1 MCNYYVFV
9 LVCLQIVRV
18 VEQESCSFH
27 AAQTIFYCLKG
38 RREGETLKESYKL
51 FQQIITE
58 RGLSSYRVA
67 MDSKVPQSA
76 FSLWKLHDIVP
87 KYDRMKRIAAA
98 LSTPERPL
106 TANSFLDLDID
117 Q

>member
-1 MCNYYVFV
+1 M
-9 LVCLQIVRV
+9 VCV
-18 VEQESCSFH
+18 VEHESFSVH
-27 AAQTIFYCLKG
+27 AAQTIFYCPG
-38 RREGETLKESYKL
+38 RAGRKVNTLKRSYEL

-58 RGLSSYRVA
+58 RGISTYRVA
-67 MDSKVPQSA
+67 MDSRVPQSA

>member
-1 MCNYYVFV
+1 MKQSY
-9 LVCLQIVRV
+9 
-18 VEQESCSFH
+18 E
-27 AAQTIFYCLKG
+27 FY
-38 RREGETLKESYKL
+38 
-51 FQQIITE
+51 QQIITE
-58 RGLSSYRVA
+58 RGISSYRVA
-67 MDSKVPQSA
+67 MDARVPQSA
-76 FSLWKLHDIVP
+76 FSLWKNHDVVP